1 MIAFISICVIVVFS
15 VACTAACSLVNYYNA
30 PQRQKSA
37 KAVAIPMIV
46 LAVVCILEIAVVVY
60 LVWFVTAETLP
71 IALFLAFSSI
81 GILIAVCRIL
91 YSGASGAHYSINQ
104 HHD

>member
-15 VACTAACSLVNYYNA
+15 VACAAACSLVNYYNA

-46 LAVVCILEIAVVVY
+46 LAVVCVSWKSPL
-60 LVWFVTAETLP
+60 
-71 IALFLAFSSI
+71 LFTWYGL
-81 GILIAVCRIL
+81 
-91 YSGASGAHYSINQ
+91 
-104 HHD
+104 